1 MISKKLERYL
11 EERGA
16 DVFEVIPHPEAF
28 TAQRTA
34 EAEHAP
40 GRMQA
45 KVVMVKVDGQPTMAV
60 LPANH
65 RLDLERMREALDA
78 RKVHLMAEPEFEAL
92 FPDCEAGAMPP
103 FGEMYNLP
111 MYVDQRLSE
120 NDWILFNA
128 GTHRESIRMT
138 FRDYERL
145 VRPALLPL
153 AG

>member
-28 TAQRTA
+28 TAQQTA

-45 KVVMVKVDGQPTMAV
+45 KVVMVKVDDQPTRAV
-60 LPANH
+60 VPADH
-65 RLDLERMREALDA
+65 RLDLERMREVLGA

-92 FPDCEAGAMPP
+92 FGDCEAGAMPP
-103 FGEMYNLP
+103 FGEMYHLP
-111 MYVDQRLSE
+111 MYVDQRLAE

-128 GTHRESIRMT
+128 GTHRESIKMS

-145 VRPALLPL
+145 VKPALL
-153 AG
+153 